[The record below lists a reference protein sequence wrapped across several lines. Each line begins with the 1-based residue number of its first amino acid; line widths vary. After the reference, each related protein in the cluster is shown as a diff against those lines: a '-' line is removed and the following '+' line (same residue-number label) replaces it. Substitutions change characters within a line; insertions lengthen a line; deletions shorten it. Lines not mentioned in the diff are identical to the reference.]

1 MRRHSV
7 ALACLMAI
15 PAALPATAVRL
26 PAPHRSVAV
35 IAHRGGAGIAPENT
49 LAALRKA
56 AALKADYVEVD
67 VRTTRDGKLA
77 LMHDATVDRTT
88 NGKGAVRDLT
98 LAQLRALR
106 VHGPSG
112 TVAQPVPT
120 LQEALAACKGKVRVY
135 LDQKDADTR
144 QVIAA
149 LKAVEMHGNVLVYND
164 PDDLLEWRK
173 LAPTVAVLPSLPS
186 DCRKPGGV
194 ASFVA
199 TRPADGLDGHMLEWT
214 PELVAQS
221 HAAGRPVYADVMG
234 PTDNPQGYAKAIE
247 MGIDGL
253 QTDFPDRLAAYL
265 DERKAQERPVFSVRV
280 GDLTWGVDA
289 TGRTAS
295 LRGPGGSIAAG
306 RAPMASVRFGK
317 VDTDCT
323 AATASPGKLQL
334 RFGDTGAVVTLDVA
348 TKPAFT
354 TLSVASVTGPQPDR
368 LTFVNIPLTAKG
380 EMTDPV
386 CASALALN
394 LKTDV
399 PALPGPST
407 RLEAA
412 CEKRFGLV
420 GARVALMARPYAR
433 LRDALKAAV
442 ASSPDLP
449 ASRIGGPWAMDAPEA
464 RGSYLFNFG
473 DMTVANVGEWVRTAK
488 LLGVTQID
496 FHGGASFRFG
506 DCRPNPVTYPNGR
519 ADFKAVI
526 DKLHEAG
533 IKAGLHTYA
542 FFIDKQCS
550 WVTPRPDPRLAKSAT
565 FTLAEPLAAGAGRLR
580 VNEGVTGVS
589 PITGFFVRN
598 SALLRVDD
606 ELIQFTTVD
615 APGGALAGLVRGA
628 CGTRPADH
636 AAGAKVDQ
644 LKECFGLLVPDPKT
658 DMLAEVAAATAS
670 MYNECGFDMI
680 YLDALDGEDI
690 LGGADAAWHY
700 GSTFVYELAAR
711 LKRPA
716 LMEMSTFHHH
726 LWTVRSRMG
735 AWDHPNRSHQAFIDL
750 HVKGNETNQ
759 RMYLPGQL
767 GWWAVKTW
775 HGAEGEPT
783 FREDMEYLMAKCVGS
798 GAGFALMGI
807 DPNTLRTVPAL
818 PRLAEAIRAWE
829 QQRLAGVFSAPVRD
843 RLVRPGALFTLL
855 PRAGGIP
862 ELAPVTAQKQRVD
875 PGDERTLI
883 WKLQNPYA
891 AQSPRIRI
899 EALTAAPAGAGDPVI
914 DPSQPETLTLRQ
926 AATGITAELKS
937 GAGQEAHGG
946 PARYGVLTV
955 SNGTQNARG
964 SWAQFG
970 RTFAAPLNLSARQ
983 GVGLWVRGDGL
994 GEVLNVQMRSPDH
1007 LVAGIAERYIIIDF
1021 TGWRYFRLVEPE
1033 GLRWADYAWP
1043 YGNAYSIYRE
1053 GVAYGAISEISLWVN
1068 NVPPGKSATLGV
1080 GAVEAIGLADGA
1092 FSSPTLR
1099 IGGSTITFPVEM
1111 MSGSYLEYDGAAAV
1125 VYGPKGEELQ
1135 RANPV
1140 GGPVKA
1146 PAGASEVSCSF
1157 GRLGDGAR
1165 ARVTLLVQGAPFA
1178 ANARTLPAEAVIK

>member
-1 MRRHSV
+1 MRRSLV
-7 ALACLMAI
+7 ALACLTAI
-15 PAALPATAVRL
+15 PAALPAAAVRL
-26 PAPHRSVAV
+26 PAPRRSIAV

-49 LAALRKA
+49 LAAFRRA
-56 AALKADYVEVD
+56 AALKADNVEID

-98 LAQLRALR
+98 MAQLRALR
-106 VHGPSG
+106 VRGPGG
-112 TVAQPVPT
+112 TGPEPIPT
-120 LQEALAACKGKVRVY
+120 LEEALAVCKGKVRVY
-135 LDQKDADTR
+135 LDQKEADTR
-144 QVIAA
+144 RVVAA
-149 LKAVEMHGNVLVYND
+149 LKAAGMMAGVLIYDD
-164 PDDLLEWRK
+164 PDSLMEWRR
-173 LAPTVAVLPSLPS
+173 LAPTVPVLPSLPTE
-186 DCRKPGGV
+186 CRKPGGV

-199 TRPADGLDGHMLEWT
+199 SRPADGLDGHMLEWT
-214 PELVAQS
+214 PEMVAQA
-221 HAAGRPVYADVMG
+221 HAAGRPVYADIMG

-253 QTDFPDRLAAYL
+253 QTDFPDRLVAYL
-265 DERKAQERPVFSVRV
+265 TERTAQERPVLSVRL
-280 GDLTWGVDA
+280 GDLTWSVDA
-289 TGRTAS
+289 AGRTAA

-306 RAPMASVRFGK
+306 RAPIASVRFGK
-317 VDTDCT
+317 AETACT
-323 AATASPGKLQL
+323 AAAASPGGLEL
-334 RFGDTGAVVTLDVA
+334 RFGDTGTVVKLAVA
-348 TKPAFT
+348 ARPAFT
-354 TLSVASVTGPQPDR
+354 TLAVAAVTGPQPDR
-368 LTFVNIPLTAKG
+368 LTFVSIPLTVKG
-380 EMTDPV
+380 EMTDPI

-399 PALPGPST
+399 PELPGPST
-407 RLEAA
+407 RLVAA
-412 CEKRFGLV
+412 CEKRFGLA
-420 GARVALMARPYAR
+420 GARVALMARPYGR

-442 ASSPDLP
+442 ASSPELP

-473 DMTVANVGEWVRTAK
+473 DMTVANVGDWVRTAK

-496 FHGGASFRFG
+496 FHGGSSFRFG
-506 DCRPNPVTYPNGR
+506 DCRPNPVTYPRGR

-542 FFIDKQCS
+542 FFIDKQCP
-550 WVTPRPDPRLAKSAT
+550 WVTPKPDPRLAKSAT
-565 FTLAEPLAAGAGRLR
+565 FTLAEPLSAAATRLR
-580 VNEGVTGVS
+580 VTESVAGVS

-628 CGTRPADH
+628 CGTRVADH

-644 LKECFGLLVPDPKT
+644 LKECFGLLVPDPET
-658 DMLAEVAAATAS
+658 DMLAEVAGTTAA

-700 GSTFVYELAAR
+700 GSAFVYLLAKG

-829 QQRLAGVFSAPVRD
+829 EPRLAGLFSAPVRD

-855 PRAGGIP
+855 PRPGGVP
-862 ELAPVTAQKQRVD
+862 DLAPVAAQKQRVD
-875 PGDERTLI
+875 PGDERTLT
-883 WKLQNPYA
+883 WRLQNPYA
-891 AQSPRIRI
+891 AQTPRIRI
-899 EALTAAPAGAGDPVI
+899 EALTAAPAGPGEPVL

-926 AATGITAELKS
+926 AAPGITADLKPGPAQ
-937 GAGQEAHGG
+937 GASDG
-946 PARYGVLTV
+946 PARYGLLTV
-955 SNGTQNARG
+955 ANATQGARG

-970 RTFAAPLNLSARQ
+970 RAFASPLDLSARQ

-994 GEVLNVQMRSPDH
+994 GEVLNVQMRSPEH
-1007 LVAGIAERYIIIDF
+1007 LVAGIAERYITIDF

-1033 GLRWADYAWP
+1033 GVRWADYAWP

-1053 GVAYGAISEISLWVN
+1053 GVAYGAISEVSLWVN
-1068 NVPPGKSATLGV
+1068 NVPAGKAATLGV
-1080 GAVEAIGLADGA
+1080 GAVEAIALADGA
-1092 FSSPTLR
+1092 FASPTLR
-1099 IGGSTITFPVEM
+1099 IGGSAITFPVEM
-1111 MSGSYLEYDGAAAV
+1111 KSGSYLEYDGSAAV

-1135 RANPV
+1135 RVTPT

-1146 PAGASEVSCSF
+1146 PLGASDVSCSF

-1165 ARVTLLVQGAPFA
+1165 ARVTLLVRGAPFA
-1178 ANARTLPAEAVIK
+1178 ANARTLPGEPGVK